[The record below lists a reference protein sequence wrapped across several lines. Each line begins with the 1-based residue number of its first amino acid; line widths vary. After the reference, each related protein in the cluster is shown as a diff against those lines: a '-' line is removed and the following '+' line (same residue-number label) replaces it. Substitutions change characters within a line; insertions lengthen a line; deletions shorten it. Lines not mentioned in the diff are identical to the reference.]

1 MKLRWKYFIVL
12 LVSSLVPLAAVTLIS
27 HKASG
32 RLGKSISSQARH
44 TLTETVK
51 REMVFATENYA
62 RITHR
67 AKSSLEFALQ
77 VLAKEAERALIIP
90 PPDTTPNLFCR

>member
-12 LVSSLVPLAAVTLIS
+12 LVSSLIPLATVTLIS

-32 RLGKSISSQARH
+32 KLGESISSQARH

-51 REMVFATENYA
+51 KEMVFATENYA
-62 RITHR
+62 RITYR

-77 VLAKEAERALIIP
+77 VLVKEAERALIEP
-90 PPDTTPNLFCR
+90 PPIP